1 MRKLSRCVHQPAVLH
16 DGFVSLMPATH
27 RASTIVFETAQDYRD
42 RKRRGPDGYSY
53 GLNGTP
59 TSRTLEAQIAALEGA
74 AHCTLMPSGMSA
86 ISLIAL
92 SVLKQGDRIL
102 IPDTVY
108 PPVKNFCATFLAGIG
123 IAHDIYHAD
132 CSDLEDLIGPDV
144 RLIWAESPGSTTM
157 EVQDLRAI
165 ATLGRRH
172 GILTGCD
179 NTWAT
184 PLLLQPLALGIDFSM
199 QALTKYASGHS
210 DILMGSVAVND
221 PALNAKLKE
230 TRTIMGIGVSPDDC
244 SLVLRGLCTLGV
256 RLAHVGRTGLNLA
269 QHLKAFASVSRVL
282 HSAFPE
288 CEGHEIWEREAQG
301 YTGTFSAEVRVPS
314 PAVLDEA
321 IGLSRFFA
329 IGASWGGTH
338 SLIAPMTVDDT
349 RKWPRVPGATYIRL
363 SIGLEDERD
372 LREDLDR
379 IFGYLDAALVET
391 AAQ

>member
-1 MRKLSRCVHQPAVLH
+1 
-16 DGFVSLMPATH
+16 
-27 RASTIVFETAQDYRD
+27 
-42 RKRRGPDGYSY
+42 
-53 GLNGTP
+53 
-59 TSRTLEAQIAALEGA
+59 
-74 AHCTLMPSGMSA
+74 
-86 ISLIAL
+86 
-92 SVLKQGDRIL
+92 
-102 IPDTVY
+102 
-108 PPVKNFCATFLAGIG
+108 
-123 IAHDIYHAD
+123 
-132 CSDLEDLIGPDV
+132 
-144 RLIWAESPGSTTM
+144 
-157 EVQDLRAI
+157 
-165 ATLGRRH
+165 
-172 GILTGCD
+172 
-179 NTWAT
+179 
-184 PLLLQPLALGIDFSM
+184 
-199 QALTKYASGHS
+199 
-210 DILMGSVAVND
+210 
-221 PALNAKLKE
+221 
-230 TRTIMGIGVSPDDC
+230 MGIGVSPDDC